1 MKFVFDILAR
11 TYVILEYNQKFAS
24 HEKPLKTM
32 IFALLFARKN
42 IFEGFRTIFL
52 SYNLFSYGPGYFVWL
67 NKFLTSR

>member
-1 MKFVFDILAR
+1 MQFICFKLISQVILIFQEINQIRLRHLLAR

-42 IFEGFRTIFL
+42 IF
-52 SYNLFSYGPGYFVWL
+52 
-67 NKFLTSR
+67 